1 MKKAFTLAEV
11 LITLGI
17 IGVISA
23 ITIPSLLTK
32 VRYVRDS
39 AILKEDF
46 SILKQMLL
54 SANDDDAMASIV
66 IGNNMDEMKNWF
78 NTYFLPYI
86 KVAKVCYGTKGCFPN
101 KVKNS
106 NGSILYSS
114 GQCGAATIS
123 FVLNN
128 GSYICMDDFADRRF
142 GVIPNSMTIGILV
155 DINGDK
161 NPNQLGKDIFA
172 FVFKDESLV
181 PGGYDMTQSQIDAN
195 CSEKCSSGPYCGIY
209 CTQKAVQNGYKL
221 PVYGK

>member
-23 ITIPSLLTK
+23 ITIPTLLTK

-46 SILKQMLL
+46 SILKQMML
-54 SANDDDAMASIV
+54 SANDEDAMASIV

-106 NGSILYSS
+106 NGSTLYSS
-114 GQCGAATIS
+114 GQCGTATIS

-128 GSYICMDDFADRRF
+128 GSYICMDDYGVSHYGVYF
-142 GVIPNSMTIGILV
+142 GGISITLLV
-155 DINGDK
+155 DVNGDK
-161 NPNQLGKDIFA
+161 EPNQLGKDIFVM
-172 FVFKDESLV
+172 VFKDNQLV
-181 PGGYDMTQSQIDAN
+181 PGGYDMTDEQIDKN
-195 CSEKCSSGPYCGIY
+195 CSESCTGNECGSYCM
-209 CTQKAVQNGYKL
+209 QKVVKNGYKL

>member
-1 MKKAFTLAEV
+1 M
-11 LITLGI
+11 
-17 IGVISA
+17 
-23 ITIPSLLTK
+23 
-32 VRYVRDS
+32 
-39 AILKEDF
+39 
-46 SILKQMLL
+46 ML

-114 GQCGAATIS
+114 GQCRAATIS

-128 GSYICMDDFADRRF
+128 GSYICMDDYGTSHYGVYF
-142 GVIPNSMTIGILV
+142 GGISITLLV
-155 DINGDK
+155 DVNGDK
-161 NPNQLGKDIFA
+161 EPNQLGKDIFA
-172 FVFKDESLV
+172 MVFKDNQLV
-181 PGGYDMTQSQIDAN
+181 PGGYDMTDEQIAKN
-195 CSEKCSSGPYCGIY
+195 CSESCTGNECGSYCM
-209 CTQKAVQNGYKL
+209 QKVVKNGYKL

>member
-46 SILKQMLL
+46 SILKQMML
-54 SANDDDAMASIV
+54 SANDDGAMGEIV
-66 IGNNMDEMKNWF
+66 VGNNMDEMKKWF
-78 NTYFLPYI
+78 NTNYHYMVPEI
-86 KVAKVCYGTKGCFPN
+86 DDNTKSLAF
-101 KVKNS
+101 
-106 NGSILYSS
+106 
-114 GQCGAATIS
+114 T
-123 FVLNN
+123 LNN
-128 GSYICMDDFADRRF
+128 GSYVCMDDFGDSRF
-142 GVIPNSMTIGILV
+142 GVIPNGQTIGILV

-195 CSEKCSSGPYCGIY
+195 CSEKCSSGPYCGTY

>member
-1 MKKAFTLAEV
+1 MRRAFTLSEV

-46 SILKQMLL
+46 SILKQMML

-128 GSYICMDDFADRRF
+128 GSYICMDDYGTSHYGVYF
-142 GVIPNSMTIGILV
+142 GGISITLLV
-155 DINGDK
+155 DVNGDK
-161 NPNQLGKDIFA
+161 EPNQLGKDIFA
-172 FVFKDESLV
+172 MVFKDNNLYQGV
-181 PGGYDMTQSQIDAN
+181 MI
-195 CSEKCSSGPYCGIY
+195 
-209 CTQKAVQNGYKL
+209 
-221 PVYGK
+221 

>member
-46 SILKQMLL
+46 SILKQMML

-128 GSYICMDDFADRRF
+128 GSYICMDDYVTSHYGVYF
-142 GVIPNSMTIGILV
+142 GGISITLLV
-155 DINGDK
+155 DVNGDK
-161 NPNQLGKDIFA
+161 EPNQLGKDIFA
-172 FVFKDESLV
+172 MVFKDNQLV
-181 PGGYDMTQSQIDAN
+181 PGGYDMTDEQRELI
-195 CSEKCSSGPYCGIY
+195 KIVL
-209 CTQKAVQNGYKL
+209 KAVQGMNAVHIACKKL
-221 PVYGK
+221 